1 MYNDVISLLTIT
13 IATNDI
19 GDMVETI
26 VKSERFAKVKSV
38 GMKENYEAL
47 AVGLKPELV
56 FVLSDYY
63 DYDDQEFIE
72 YKVKRYK
79 VLRTYR
85 KESNELEIV
94 CEGLINSTAMT
105 IHEVLLEL
113 NNLQILDN
121 ADNPVEVVI

>member
-1 MYNDVISLLTIT
+1 MYNDVISQLTIT

-72 YKVKRYK
+72 YETKRYK
-79 VLRTYR
+79 VIR
-85 KESNELEIV
+85 KDRKKTNELEIV
-94 CEGLINSTAMT
+94 CEGLINPTAMT

>member
-13 IATNDI
+13 LATNDI

-26 VKSERFAKVKSV
+26 VKSEVFAKVKSV

-56 FVLSDYY
+56 FVLADYY

-72 YKVKRYK
+72 YETKRYK
-79 VLRTYR
+79 VLRIYK
-85 KESNELEIV
+85 KEGKIELEIV
-94 CEGLINSTAMT
+94 VTR
-105 IHEVLLEL
+105 
-113 NNLQILDN
+113 
-121 ADNPVEVVI
+121 